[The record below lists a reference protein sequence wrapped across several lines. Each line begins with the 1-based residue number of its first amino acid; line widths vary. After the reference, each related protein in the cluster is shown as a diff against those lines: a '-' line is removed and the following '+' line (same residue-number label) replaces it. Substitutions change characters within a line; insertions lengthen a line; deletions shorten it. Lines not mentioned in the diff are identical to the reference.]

1 MNKHAIL
8 LSRRTLLAALV
19 IAITA
24 LSGCTPSP
32 EPGRQEQSN
41 TSGAKAKPALYI
53 DAADADILT
62 RQLWQQGL
70 DKLSLASKEATQ
82 LQSAIKALLNKADET
97 ALKTAQNQWQT
108 VFGHYQELLPFL
120 FIEHPSL
127 SPALADWRYK
137 LAAWPLQPGYLDSYD
152 VYIQSGIVNDINQA
166 ITVTLLRQ
174 QNGRT
179 DIEEVVIGLYAIEYL
194 LWGDKPKLS
203 SKRFSSQSKVPLA
216 LEQAGLKISELP
228 NNRRRLLLKLQ
239 AGLFSEDISLLKD
252 QWQQGG
258 SIENSFSQLTAKEKL
273 SALHRGLSIQLREIE
288 VLLDY
293 KVEINESDSKI
304 QKSTYPDRFNNNRQQ
319 AIGKQIAAIETLY
332 FSSPL
337 PDAAATKAS
346 LASALLSNTEQEQIK
361 IKLADIKKQLTL

>member
-1 MNKHAIL
+1 MKKHAIF

-19 IAITA
+19 ISITA

-32 EPGRQEQSN
+32 ESSSQQQ
-41 TSGAKAKPALYI
+41 AAAAIAKPALYVNE
-53 DAADADILT
+53 ADAEILA
-62 RQLWQQGL
+62 RQLWQQSFE
-70 DKLSLASKEATQ
+70 KLNLVSEEAAQ
-82 LQSAIKALLNKADET
+82 LQTTIKVLLNNTDEAALTKA
-97 ALKTAQNQWQT
+97 QSQWQK
-108 VFGHYQELLPFL
+108 VFVLYQELLPFL
-120 FIEHPSL
+120 FIEHPLL
-127 SPALADWRYK
+127 SQTLANWRYQ

-194 LWGDKPKLS
+194 LWGDKPRLS
-203 SKRFSSQSKVPLA
+203 PKRFRSQSKVPLA

-239 AGLFSEDISLLKD
+239 AELFSGDLALLKD
-252 QWQQGG
+252 QWQQDG
-258 SIENSFSQLTAKEKL
+258 SIENSFSQLTTKEKL
-273 SALHRGLSIQLREIE
+273 NALHRGLSKQLTEIE
-288 VLLDY
+288 TLLAY
-293 KVEINESDSKI
+293 KVDINESGSNL

-319 AIGKQIAAIETLY
+319 AISKQIAVIETLY